1 MAPLEPRQLLRG
13 TACTLEV
20 AHRRE
25 RPHPPSPATEQCPH
39 PQPSRTEGLLET
51 RHQQVEASRISA
63 SGNPSSAP
71 RPPRQQYLCRGHPS
85 FPQTR
90 PRPRPAHS
98 RLFLFPPHLERQ
110 PSPST
115 APPPSL
121 KTPSLHVPSPG
132 VGEPG
137 QSPLQNW
144 PQGLRDGP
152 QRSGLLVLT
161 GPLSDGRS
169 QAVDTAL
176 TALLPWMARPTRGT
190 GRRGR
195 QAGRADSEC
204 SQPPSPPGAGKPR
217 SSHRRENR
225 ATKCDQT
232 HKVTQV
238 GPSSPSPL
246 GATPALP
253 PPRPARKAQILCSP
267 PRAKPGPRREW
278 PTCCVQQRLQ
288 GRPA

>member
-1 MAPLEPRQLLRG
+1 MS
-13 TACTLEV
+13 
-20 AHRRE
+20 
-25 RPHPPSPATEQCPH
+25 PSPA
-39 PQPSRTEGLLET
+39 QPDRGTPRDQT
-51 RHQQVEASRISA
+51 PASRGEQNLSFRQPLKCTPPTPPA
-63 SGNPSSAP
+63 VPLQRSPLLPSDTSSPQTSTFQAVP
-71 RPPRQQYLCRGHPS
+71 VPTPPREAAL
-85 FPQTR
+85 PQHR
-90 PRPRPAHS
+90 
-98 RLFLFPPHLERQ
+98 
-110 PSPST
+110 
-115 APPPSL
+115 PPPSL